1 MSSKISLVVDDDACI
16 RKFIVTVLQ
25 RDGFLTIEAENGLE
39 ALELMRKP
47 GALVNLLISDVKM
60 EKMDGITLAGLVR
73 AEFPAIPILLVSGYA
88 DIGQANHWDSN
99 FEFLQKPFL
108 PATIR
113 NTVNRLMTPQNTG
126 CFGKLNRAIFRT
138 LRLHP

>member
-1 MSSKISLVVDDDACI
+1 MCDEAMASKISLVVDDDASI

-25 RDGFLTIEAENGLE
+25 RDGFLTIEAENGVE

-47 GALVNLLISDVKM
+47 GAMVKLLISDINM
-60 EKMDGITLAGLVR
+60 AKMDGITLAGVVR
-73 AEFPAIPILLVSGYA
+73 AEYPSIPILLVSGYS
-88 DIGQANHWDSN
+88 DIQHANDGNSG

-113 NTVNRLMTPQNTG
+113 NTVNRLMTPQ
-126 CFGKLNRAIFRT
+126 T
-138 LRLHP
+138 LAASAS